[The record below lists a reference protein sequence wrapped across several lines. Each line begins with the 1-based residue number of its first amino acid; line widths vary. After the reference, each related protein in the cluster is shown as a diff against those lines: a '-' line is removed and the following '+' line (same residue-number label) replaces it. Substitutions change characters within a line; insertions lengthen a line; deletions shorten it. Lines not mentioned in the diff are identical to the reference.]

1 MFSLQVELVALLKNH
16 AVAVLIR
23 VATRPQF
30 QDEWSYTTLLD
41 STVGAIAGGAGGY
54 SVFATTNQAGSAILL
69 LLGGLSLLIALTGR
83 VPEKMGKDGAVFQP
97 TLRAQVNERVVQ
109 TMLTSTEADV
119 QRAAAAT
126 YSATRTAFDEWL
138 YLSSTAAGRP
148 RDLARSSSLDP
159 LDLVWDENL
168 ARARAVN
175 LETNI
180 LELLRS
186 RFTADSRMT
195 VDDGAP
201 DRFDFAVRTGSGA
214 AVAVEVKGRALKSA
228 ELDRLVKMAE
238 GSERLRGLVVVQGVR
253 DMTAQVRTKDVSPS
267 VVVVTGPANMNGQ
280 ISERFE
286 DTIFAAVQNVLNR

>member
-1 MFSLQVELVALLKNH
+1 MTDETPRPSQDYEPIELKERFRWAAA
-16 AVAVLIR
+16 AVGLV
-23 VATRPQF
+23 
-30 QDEWSYTTLLD
+30 
-41 STVGAIAGGAGGY
+41 AGGAGGY

-83 VPEKMGKDGAVFQP
+83 VPEKMGKDGAVYQP
-97 TLRAQVNERVVQ
+97 TVRAQINERVVQ

-126 YSATRTAFDEWL
+126 FTETRQALDQWIR
-138 YLSSTAAGRP
+138 LSSTAADLSRP
-148 RDLARSSSLDP
+148 SSLDSM
-159 LDLVWDENL
+159 DLVWDENS

-186 RFTADSRMT
+186 RFTADSRMN

-201 DRFDFAVRTGSGA
+201 NRFDFAVRSGSGA
-214 AVAVEVKGRALKSA
+214 PVAVEVKARPLMSA

-238 GSERLRGLVVVQGVR
+238 GSGRLRGLVVIQGVR
-253 DMTAQVRTKDVSPS
+253 DMTAQVRIKNVSSS
-267 VVVVTGPANMNGQ
+267 VVVVTGPANMNGE
-280 ISERFE
+280 ISENFE
-286 DTIFAAVQNVLNR
+286 DTIFATVQSMLNR